1 MDFIYAL
8 LIMLGLRHPA
18 PTQYHAPIK
27 TLPLVV
33 ENDPQLAALGQ
44 WDWGPQ

>member
-1 MDFIYAL
+1 MDIVYAL

-18 PTQYHAPIK
+18 PAQYQTPIK

-33 ENDPQLAALGQ
+33 QVDPLLQS
-44 WDWGPQ
+44 WEWGPCR